1 MVTEWGM
8 SESLGP
14 MTFGKKNDEVFLGRE
29 IQSQR
34 NYSEV
39 TARMIDEEIAKI
51 IRTAQ
56 KRSEEILNDNQ
67 ELLHSMAK
75 SLLKHETIDSKDI
88 QKLLDGK
95 KIIRRKPSIRASKS
109 SNGKVK
115 STSTS
120 VRANG
125 KL

>member
-1 MVTEWGM
+1 MIIKNCCIAWQ
-8 SESLGP
+8 SL
-14 MTFGKKNDEVFLGRE
+14 
-29 IQSQR
+29 
-34 NYSEV
+34 
-39 TARMIDEEIAKI
+39 
-51 IRTAQ
+51 
-56 KRSEEILNDNQ
+56 
-67 ELLHSMAK
+67 
-75 SLLKHETIDSKDI
+75 LLKHETIDSKDI

-95 KIIRRKPSIRASKS
+95 KIIRRKPSIKSSKS